1 VRALAAPLTLVL
13 AALAAATARRG
24 EIAKQVT
31 DVRGRLSQ
39 LLDVD
44 LAQLKKASEG
54 ALSQADAIQQSL
66 QSIEAADTATKTEQ
80 PEAAAQAQATN

>member
-1 VRALAAPLTLVL
+1 
-13 AALAAATARRG
+13 
-24 EIAKQVT
+24 
-31 DVRGRLSQ
+31 VRGRLSQ

-44 LAQLKKASEG
+44 LAQLKKASES